1 MFVKFLLIKAPFRL
15 VISFYLLSFLDVIS
29 ALHAQPVT
37 TVQEIYDSVAVKMT
51 ATALGQNKAIEMLS
65 DLCVKIGPR
74 LAGSPQAAKAVEW
87 AKQRMEEIGFQNVR
101 TGPVKVLH
109 WIRGPIEE
117 ACYSVGGEKKKVGL
131 HICAL
136 GGSVATPGE
145 CITAEIVEVKSFEE
159 LKALGEVVKNRIVF
173 FNRPMNRALINPGSA
188 YGRAVEQRSRGAIE
202 AAQCG
207 AVAVLV
213 RSLTTRYDDVPH
225 TGQMKYDSSVVK
237 IPAAAISTNDANTL
251 SELMKQGNHISVTL
265 KLTCKRFPDVES
277 SNVIGEIIG
286 KERPNEI
293 VVIGA
298 HLDSWDKGQGA
309 HDDGAGCVHSIEA
322 LRLIRELGLKPK
334 RTIRVVLFMNEE
346 NGLNGGLT
354 YANEEHP
361 GERHIAALESDAGG
375 FSPCGFSVSDS
386 TAQVKLLRYTS
397 LFRPINADHIVRGSG
412 GGSDISP
419 LMKKGVV
426 CIGLQV
432 DGQKY
437 FDYHHSDEDTIDKVN
452 ERELELGAS
461 AIAILAYIIAQEGI

>member
-1 MFVKFLLIKAPFRL
+1 MLAKFLSTKILFCIIIPFC
-15 VISFYLLSFLDVIS
+15 VLSFLSRDSV
-29 ALHAQPVT
+29 LYAQPVT
-37 TVQEIYDSVAVKMT
+37 VVPEIYDSIAMKII
-51 ATALGQNKAIEMLS
+51 ATALGQNKAIGMLTE
-65 DLCVKIGPR
+65 LCVKIGPR

-87 AKQRMEEIGFQNVR
+87 AKQKMEELGFQNVR
-101 TGPVKVLH
+101 KEPVQVLH
-109 WIRGPIEE
+109 WTRGPIEE
-117 ACYSVGGEKKKVGL
+117 ACYSVNEEKKKAGL

-136 GGSVATPGE
+136 GGSVATPEEGV
-145 CITAEIVEVKSFEE
+145 TAEIVEVKSFEE
-159 LKALGEVVKNRIVF
+159 LKALENVVRNKIVF
-173 FNRPMNRALINPGSA
+173 SNRPMDRTLTNPGNA

-202 AAQCG
+202 AARCG

-213 RSLTTRYDDVPH
+213 RSLTTKYDDVPH

-237 IPAAAISTNDANTL
+237 IPAAAISTNDANAL
-251 SELMKQGNHISVTL
+251 GELLKQGKHISVTL

-277 SNVIGEIIG
+277 ANVIGEIVG
-286 KERPNEI
+286 SEKPNEI
-293 VVIGA
+293 VVLGG

-309 HDDGAGCVHSIEA
+309 HDDGSGCIHSIEA
-322 LRLIRELGLKPK
+322 LRLIKELGLKPK

-354 YANEEHP
+354 YAGEEHP

-386 TAQVKLLRYTS
+386 TAQLKLLRYAS
-397 LFRPINADHIVRGSG
+397 LFRSLNADHIVRGSG

-461 AIAILAYIIAQEGI
+461 AIAILAYIITQEGV